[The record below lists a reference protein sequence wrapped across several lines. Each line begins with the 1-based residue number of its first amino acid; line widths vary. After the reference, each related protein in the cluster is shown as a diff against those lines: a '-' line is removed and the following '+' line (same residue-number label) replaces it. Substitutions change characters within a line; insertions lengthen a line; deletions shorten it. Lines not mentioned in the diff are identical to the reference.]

1 MDRKKIAER
10 LISLRGN
17 ITQKKLAEELG
28 IAQSTYAMYELGERV
43 PSDEKK
49 KKIADYYHT
58 TVQAIFYAD

>member
-49 KKIADYYHT
+49 KKIADYYYT